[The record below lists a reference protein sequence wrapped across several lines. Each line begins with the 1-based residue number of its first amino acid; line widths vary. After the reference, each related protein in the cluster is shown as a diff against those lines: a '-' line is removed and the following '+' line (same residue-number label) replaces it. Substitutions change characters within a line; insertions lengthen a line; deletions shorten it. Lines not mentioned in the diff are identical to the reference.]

1 MYGGQPTDI
10 TIQFSDKLIGVV
22 YDKFGEDTKMVR
34 INENNCVASVKVQ
47 ISPTFWGWLFQFGK
61 QMTVLSPEG
70 VINEYKQ
77 RLRELTDTEEYT

>member
-1 MYGGQPTDI
+1 MYGGQTTDI

-47 ISPTFWGWLFQFGK
+47 ISPTFWGWLFQFGR
-61 QMTVLSPEG
+61 QMIVISPAE
-70 VINEYKQ
+70 VA
-77 RLRELTDTEEYT
+77 EEYRSQVNQLVDIDSSK

>member
-1 MYGGQPTDI
+1 MYGGQTTDI

-47 ISPTFWGWLFQFGK
+47 ISPTFWGWLFQFGN
-61 QMTVLSPEG
+61 QMKILSPEKLADD
-70 VINEYKQ
+70 YKKQ
-77 RLRELTDTEEYT
+77 IASVFEGDNN

>member
-1 MYGGQPTDI
+1 MYGGQSVDI

-47 ISPTFWGWLFQFGK
+47 ISPTFWGWLFQFGTD
-61 QMTVLSPEG
+61 MDIVEPEAL
-70 VINEYKQ
+70 K
-77 RLRELTDTEEYT
+77 EEYINRAMALCRKG

>member
-1 MYGGQPTDI
+1 
-10 TIQFSDKLIGVV
+10 
-22 YDKFGEDTKMVR
+22 MVR

-47 ISPTFWGWLFQFGK
+47 ISPIFWGWLFQFGK

-77 RLRELTDTEEYT
+77 RLRELTDTEE